1 MTTIKDISTLALCGL
16 ILGTMLGI
24 IAAGAYATWA
34 VRGDMTNI
42 GFGTIFAFAPWEIGY
57 FGEPFRTA
65 LMIGGVVAAI
75 LTVAVPVLG
84 LRKELT
90 SYGSARWA
98 EPAELK
104 RQGMTVQAR
113 VNPKKGGLIGPI
125 FGKLGGPWS
134 AKPFLTSQNHP
145 HSADAIPHSLVDGP
159 AGAGKGV
166 GIIIPTLLTYWGS
179 VIVFD
184 PKGENF
190 AKTARRRKAMGD
202 AIYRFDPY
210 AADRRTHRYNPLDYV
225 AGAPRHERLKEAK
238 RVAASL
244 ITRSGKEENFLGG
257 ARDIFAATSIL
268 MVHRKTATISAVYDA
283 LTQAGGAFKA
293 LATMAEEA
301 DAAGIP
307 EAAGLL
313 RQYAGYEA
321 KVLSSYMSV
330 LFEGGLSL
338 WADPTV
344 RAATSATDFRIE
356 TMRQRATSVYVTV
369 SPNDL
374 EPLAPLVRV
383 LFQQAIGVISQR
395 EPVKRRKPGLWGRLR
410 GQRKAQAGE
419 LHEPFPVLFLIDEFA
434 SLGKMEVLI
443 RALTWLRGY
452 GGRVMIVIQSLASI
466 RNIYGKDGADE
477 LLGLCG
483 FQVFMSP
490 SDKETPEYI
499 SQSVGK
505 FTRKSRSKQWTSNE
519 FKSRYHEQE
528 EGSELIRPEQVRMI
542 GNRKIIALVENS
554 RPVLTNR
561 VTYFEDHVLK
571 RIFNGQKGEHPMPR
585 VPLQLGPTPTPS
597 PNYKFYDVDP
607 HQTAP
612 TADAD
617 KNDAIEPS
625 PVQTEPIE
633 VPVPTTPEASQPFP
647 ASEPKDNVAAAN
659 GHSVDVGRAEEASE
673 SMKGHRSGITDQPAE
688 ELPAE
693 AEEAVHRGLTRIVG
707 GQVALET
714 YLDDRLANA
723 QTNNRQ
729 KTTASL
735 RRPKSAA
742 PTDNPPTPAQT
753 PNPKDDSAGAGLDDI
768 LRAVQREN
776 LDRIEAQKKGVG
788 GEPEG
793 YLV

>member
-1 MTTIKDISTLALCGL
+1 MTKTIKDISTLALCGL
-16 ILGTMLGI
+16 VLGTMLGI

-34 VRGDMTNI
+34 MRGDMTNI

-65 LMIGGVVAAI
+65 LMVGGVVAVI
-75 LTVAVPVLG
+75 LTVAAPALG
-84 LRKELT
+84 FRKELAG
-90 SYGSARWA
+90 YGTARWA

-104 RQGMTVQAR
+104 RQGMTVQVHA
-113 VNPKKGGLIGPI
+113 KKGGLVGPI

-134 AKPFLTSQNHP
+134 FKPFLTSQNHP
-145 HSADAIPHSLVDGP
+145 HSADAIPHALVDGP

-190 AKTARRRKAMGD
+190 EKTARRRKAMGD
-202 AIYRFDPY
+202 NIYRFDPY
-210 AADRRTHRYNPLDYV
+210 AADGRTHRYNPLDYV
-225 AGAPRHERLKEAK
+225 AEAPKHERLKEAK

-244 ITRSGKEENFLGG
+244 ITKSGKEENFLGG
-257 ARDIFAATSIL
+257 ARDIFAATGIL
-268 MVHRKTATISAVYDA
+268 MVHRGTGTIAAIYDA
-283 LTQAGGAFKA
+283 LTQAGGAFKL
-293 LATMAEEA
+293 LAKMAEEA
-301 DAAGIP
+301 DEAGIP

-344 RAATSATDFRIE
+344 RAATSETDFRIE
-356 TMRQRATSVYVTV
+356 TMRQRATSVYITV

-395 EPVKRRKPGLWGRLR
+395 EPIKRRKPSLWGRLR
-410 GQRKAQAGE
+410 GQKKAQPDE

-434 SLGKMEVLI
+434 SLGKLDILI

-452 GGRVMIVIQSLASI
+452 GGRVMIVIQSLASV
-466 RNIYGKDGADE
+466 RKIYGKDGADE

-499 SQSVGK
+499 SQSIGK

-542 GNRKIIALVENS
+542 GNRKIIALIENS
-554 RPVLTNR
+554 RPVFTNR
-561 VTYFEDHVLK
+561 VTYFEDRVLK
-571 RIFNGQKGEHPMPR
+571 RIFKSQTGENPMPG
-585 VPLQLGPTPTPS
+585 VPLQLG
-597 PNYKFYDVDP
+597 
-607 HQTAP
+607 
-612 TADAD
+612 
-617 KNDAIEPS
+617 
-625 PVQTEPIE
+625 
-633 VPVPTTPEASQPFP
+633 SQPAP
-647 ASEPKDNVAAAN
+647 
-659 GHSVDVGRAEEASE
+659 R
-673 SMKGHRSGITDQPAE
+673 RITSSTTW
-688 ELPAE
+688 
-693 AEEAVHRGLTRIVG
+693 TR
-707 GQVALET
+707 
-714 YLDDRLANA
+714 N
-723 QTNNRQ
+723 
-729 KTTASL
+729 KFSTTWTRNKL
-735 RRPKSAA
+735 RRPRQ
-742 PTDNPPTPAQT
+742 PT
-753 PNPKDDSAGAGLDDI
+753 
-768 LRAVQREN
+768 RAIRS
-776 LDRIEAQKKGVG
+776 R
-788 GEPEG
+788 
-793 YLV
+793 